1 MQTYTLDR
9 QDWIVAP
16 SGERFLIGKRIGSGS
31 FGRVHEVGVDKIIKI
46 MRLDPDDGDEEN
58 LVQEVT
64 IQQKLS
70 EKEPGVCPKVY
81 AFGKIV
87 ETGEYLIL
95 MEKCVNTARNLF
107 EAGAKEED
115 FLDYYEQIA
124 NIMSRLEKYQFNH
137 RDLKSDNVMYKLNEA
152 GKKQY
157 LLIDF
162 GYSCATIDG
171 VNYAGTTYFK
181 PGEKCF
187 RRSRDLAQMIY
198 ESLFHLTVAAHPNL
212 RKFAQLVLT
221 FKFKGKTCDM
231 SKGCFPDFNAEWA
244 DTYDFLNRDDVENP
258 NTTPEGLQKAIM
270 SYRQGGLKSCQA
282 GFIVNP
288 INDECVPEPGAPAA
302 AALKPAISPKPHL
315 ASPVVASSKKTKRK
329 KASKA
334 LKDCPPG
341 KVRNP
346 KTRRC
351 VKDKMAKPCPP
362 GKVRNPATGRCVKTK

>member
-1 MQTYTLDR
+1 MQAYTLDR
-9 QDWIVAP
+9 QDWIVTP
-16 SGERFLIGKRIGSGS
+16 SGDRFLIGKQLGSGAY
-31 FGRVHEVGVDKIIKI
+31 GRVHEVGDDKIIKI
-46 MRLDPDDGDEEN
+46 MKLDTGDEKN

-70 EKEPGVCPKVY
+70 EKEPDVCPKVY
-81 AFGKIV
+81 GFGKIT

-95 MEKCVNTARNLF
+95 MEKCVDTAFNLF
-107 EAGAKEED
+107 QEGAKEED
-115 FLDYYEQIA
+115 FLDYFDQIA
-124 NIMSRLEKYQFNH
+124 KIMARLEKYQFNH

-171 VNYAGTTYFK
+171 VNYAGTGYFK

-187 RRSRDLAQMIY
+187 RRSRDLAQLVY
-198 ESLFHLTVAAHPNL
+198 ESLYNVDVATTQNL
-212 RKFAQLVLT
+212 RKFIQLVLT
-221 FKFKGKTCDM
+221 FKFKGTTCDM
-231 SKGCFPDFNAEWA
+231 SVGCLPDFPSEWVQ
-244 DTYDFLNRDDVENP
+244 TYEFLNRDDVENP
-258 NTTPEGLQKAIM
+258 NTTPEGLQKAVA

-288 INDECVPEPGAPAA
+288 INDECVREPGPPAPG
-302 AALKPAISPKPHL
+302 ALKAAVSPKPHL
-315 ASPVVASSKKTKRK
+315 ASPAVVSRKKTKRK
-329 KASKA
+329 KASKG

-346 KTRRC
+346 KTQRC

-362 GKVRNPATGRCVKTK
+362 GKVRNPDTGRCVKQK